1 MPRHACPTEAP
12 IYPIEGASRIRTKS
26 VRLTK
31 PNGSRGAETPEIFLW
46 AGPGSLF
53 ISADLRD
60 IALDDL
66 QIRVSGTRLIFHG
79 TLRSDLP
86 PEKGGIHQAKKA
98 SGTFSHALDLPYEV
112 NVEEAEVQ
120 NEDGLISII
129 LKRKESMQ
137 YGDRVA
143 QSSFKTSMQRFFGGN
158 GDSPNNLKD
167 EISILETLDRYLE
180 YHLGKGF
187 AR

>member
-1 MPRHACPTEAP
+1 MSRQAHPTTASIP
-12 IYPIEGASRIRTKS
+12 PIEGASRIRTKS

-31 PNGSRGAETPEIFLW
+31 PNASKGAETPEILLW

-60 IALDDL
+60 IASDDL

-86 PEKGGIHQAKKA
+86 PDKGGIHQAKKA

-112 NVEEAEVQ
+112 NVDEAEVQ
-120 NEDGLISII
+120 NEEGLISII

-137 YGDRVA
+137 HGDRVA
-143 QSSFKTSMQRFFGGN
+143 QSFFKTSMQRFFGGN
-158 GDSPNNLKD
+158 GDSSNHLKD
-167 EISILETLDRYLE
+167 EISILETLERYLE